1 MPKIIDHEKRRDEIL
16 RRAFALFSRQGYQNT
31 SLSNLA
37 DVCHISRPTLY
48 LYFKD
53 KEELF
58 RYALKHF
65 TDSMLKDYKGIAEI
79 SGSTYADK
87 IEKICIDIIAKS
99 YRNSDFVQS
108 LADFII
114 QMRHQGEDVT
124 DAILRRTV
132 KLKYL
137 FSQLMTE
144 AIKQGEL
151 EPVPVREAVNQLLSL
166 IQAMMFQ
173 IILVG
178 PENEKEAIRTV
189 SFFLGNIRAK
199 GPGQ

>member
-1 MPKIIDHEKRRDEIL
+1 MPKIINHEKRREEIL

-79 SGSTYADK
+79 PGDTLADK
-87 IEKICIDIIAKS
+87 IERICVDIIAKS
-99 YRNSDFVQS
+99 YRNADFIQS

-114 QMRHQGEDVT
+114 QMRHQGENVT
-124 DAILRRTV
+124 DAILRRTI

-137 FSQLMTE
+137 FMQLMTE
-144 AIKQGEL
+144 AVRKGEIK
-151 EPVPVREAVNQLLSL
+151 PVPVNEAVNQLLSL

-178 PENEKEAIRTV
+178 PENENEAIKSVT
-189 SFFLGNIRAK
+189 FFLDNIRNRENE
-199 GPGQ
+199 P